1 MLDVRNQVY
10 THPMMSAGHP
20 GIFAEISD
28 RHWHRCI
35 MVAGIA
41 FTKCSKDLDE
51 DSNSG
56 KAVKVFIL
64 FSELFGRVL
73 IISGQTNLHDNL

>member
-1 MLDVRNQVY
+1 MLRFPTDIGTV
-10 THPMMSAGHP
+10 
-20 GIFAEISD
+20 
-28 RHWHRCI
+28 
-35 MVAGIA
+35 GIA

-56 KAVKVFIL
+56 KAVKILIL

-73 IISGQTNLHDNL
+73 VISGQTNLHDNL